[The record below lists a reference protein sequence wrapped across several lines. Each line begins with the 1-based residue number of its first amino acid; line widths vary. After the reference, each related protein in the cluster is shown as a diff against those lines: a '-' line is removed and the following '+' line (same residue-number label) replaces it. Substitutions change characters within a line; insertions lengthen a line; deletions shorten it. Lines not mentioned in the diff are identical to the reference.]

1 MLLNFNDKLETW
13 MKSDDYKGHLENEEK
28 MIKELNK
35 FLKKFTIEYISSM
48 PIEVYVTGNGSKES
62 FCYCVERKFKCY
74 GDISGQTTAYQK
86 FVIQWSNK
94 YDNYIFGDHRTKNR
108 RGFGSSVEEI
118 YNNVRKELVNLIDAT
133 NKKDYDRIIKN
144 PLNPLFKNKI
154 SYLYNSINQIPI
166 YSEDDLNTILT
177 IFDIP
182 FDTREDRFLKRKKLF
197 EFYKLNELD
206 SKISTYMFMQ
216 FLYGWYGYRTV
227 LRSSDKPTIELQEIK
242 KYKLVDVE
250 IEKVYSTIRTGN
262 GTSKRMVYNSRNEES
277 KRITGK
283 KAQNIVKEY
292 LIANKN
298 KLGITEINCYCDGEK
313 QDDGRGYDISYI
325 LTDGSE
331 IYVEVKGTKIDWNNQ
346 VYFEMSANEYS
357 VMKAHPDNYYIFF
370 VNDVNRGNEIKRIL
384 AKDIYGEEPVKYR
397 IHFESSIK

>member
-1 MLLNFNDKLETW
+1 
-13 MKSDDYKGHLENEEK
+13 
-28 MIKELNK
+28 
-35 FLKKFTIEYISSM
+35 M

-108 RGFGSSVEEI
+108 RGFGRSIEEI
-118 YNNVRKELVNLIDAT
+118 YNNVRKEVVNLIDAT

-197 EFYKLNELD
+197 EFYKSNELD

-227 LRSSDKPTIELQEIK
+227 LRISDKPTIELQEIK

-250 IEKVYSTIRTGN
+250 IEKAYSSIRTGN
-262 GTSKRMVYNSRNEES
+262 GTSKRIVYDYKNEES

-283 KAQNIVKEY
+283 KAQDIVKKY

-298 KLGITEINCYCDGEK
+298 KLGITKINCYCDGER
-313 QDDGRGYDISYI
+313 QDDGRGYDISYVLI
-325 LTDGSE
+325 DGSE
-331 IYVEVKGTKIDWNNQ
+331 IYVEVKGTKIDWKNQ

-357 VMKAHPDNYYIFF
+357 VMKAHPNNYYIFF

-384 AKDIYGEEPVKYR
+384 AKDIYGEEPVKYKVY
-397 IHFESSIK
+397 FEVKNKENIK

>member
-1 MLLNFNDKLETW
+1 
-13 MKSDDYKGHLENEEK
+13 
-28 MIKELNK
+28 
-35 FLKKFTIEYISSM
+35 M

-108 RGFGSSVEEI
+108 RGFGRSIEEI
-118 YNNVRKELVNLIDAT
+118 YNNVRKEVVNLIDAT

-197 EFYKLNELD
+197 EFYKSNELD
-206 SKISTYMFMQ
+206 SKISTY
-216 FLYGWYGYRTV
+216 
-227 LRSSDKPTIELQEIK
+227 KI
-242 KYKLVDVE
+242 
-250 IEKVYSTIRTGN
+250 
-262 GTSKRMVYNSRNEES
+262 
-277 KRITGK
+277 
-283 KAQNIVKEY
+283 
-292 LIANKN
+292 
-298 KLGITEINCYCDGEK
+298 
-313 QDDGRGYDISYI
+313 GR
-325 LTDGSE
+325 
-331 IYVEVKGTKIDWNNQ
+331 
-346 VYFEMSANEYS
+346 
-357 VMKAHPDNYYIFF
+357 AH
-370 VNDVNRGNEIKRIL
+370 V
-384 AKDIYGEEPVKYR
+384 
-397 IHFESSIK
+397 